1 MCIASWSLVQ
11 EREGE
16 RERER
21 ERDIQ
26 KLKWAF
32 LNSSMSPVDVE
43 RPERGL
49 E

>member
-21 ERDIQ
+21 ER
-26 KLKWAF
+26 
-32 LNSSMSPVDVE
+32 E
-43 RPERGL
+43 RHPKVKMGIL
-49 E
+49 EF